1 VSRGL
6 EANYISPKCTGR
18 FHVVDYEGDEIG
30 TSERRGSHR
39 DTSCRIRFLMPSY
52 QEPDKMTR
60 ATEPITSKVGYL
72 VKRVQAALRATMDEE
87 LRPLGL
93 SVSQYAILEALLEEG
108 ESESSNAAIARR
120 CFITPQSANEMIAAL
135 TESELVVRR
144 SSTRTPRIR
153 YALTKRGRTQ
163 CTKARRRVLDIEE
176 RMLAG
181 QTAADRKRIA
191 TLLTRCARAL
201 EGDT

>member
-1 VSRGL
+1 
-6 EANYISPKCTGR
+6 
-18 FHVVDYEGDEIG
+18 
-30 TSERRGSHR
+30 
-39 DTSCRIRFLMPSY
+39 MPSY
-52 QEPDKMTR
+52 QEPDKITT
-60 ATEPITSKVGYL
+60 ATGAITSKVGYL
-72 VKRVQAALRATMDEE
+72 VKRVQAALRAAMDEE

-135 TESELVVRR
+135 TENELVVRR

-153 YALTKRGRTQ
+153 YALTRRGRAK
-163 CTKARRRVLDIEE
+163 CTKARQRVLDVEK

-181 QTAADRKRIA
+181 QTDADRKRIA
-191 TLLTRCARAL
+191 IFLERCARAL
-201 EGDT
+201 EGEP

>member
-1 VSRGL
+1 MR
-6 EANYISPKCTGR
+6 
-18 FHVVDYEGDEIG
+18 
-30 TSERRGSHR
+30 
-39 DTSCRIRFLMPSY
+39 SY
-52 QEPDKMTR
+52 QEPDKMTT

-72 VKRVQAALRATMDEE
+72 VKRVQAALRAAMDEE

-135 TESELVVRR
+135 TEGELVVRR

-153 YALTKRGRTQ
+153 YALTRRGRAK
-163 CTKARRRVLDIEE
+163 CTKARQRVLDIEE

-181 QTAADRKRIA
+181 QTDADRKRIA
-191 TLLTRCARAL
+191 ILLERCARAL
-201 EGDT
+201 EGTHTKIPEVP

>member
-1 VSRGL
+1 ML
-6 EANYISPKCTGR
+6 
-18 FHVVDYEGDEIG
+18 
-30 TSERRGSHR
+30 
-39 DTSCRIRFLMPSY
+39 SY
-52 QEPDKMTR
+52 QEPDKITT
-60 ATEPITSKVGYL
+60 AAEFITSKVGYL
-72 VKRVQAALRATMDEE
+72 VKRAQAALRAAMDEE

-93 SVSQYAILEALLEEG
+93 SVSQYAILEALLEAG

-153 YALTKRGRTQ
+153 YALTRRGRAK
-163 CTKARRRVLDIEE
+163 CTKARQRVLDIEE

-181 QTAADRKRIA
+181 QTDADRKRIA
-191 TLLTRCARAL
+191 ISLERCARAL
-201 EGDT
+201 EGQA